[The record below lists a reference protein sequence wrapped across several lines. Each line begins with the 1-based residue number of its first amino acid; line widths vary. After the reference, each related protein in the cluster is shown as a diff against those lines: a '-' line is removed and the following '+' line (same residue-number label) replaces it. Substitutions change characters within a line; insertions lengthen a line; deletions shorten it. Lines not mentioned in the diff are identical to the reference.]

1 MEDERKTFNQMIER
15 SHENKDTNIFSYI
28 FGNYQTTVQDF
39 VFYFIIIQFEDPI
52 LIRWNES
59 SLLEIEVKKL
69 LVVEKLIESCNIEQ
83 VISYFVSID
92 EDIVEYL
99 INALQKEL
107 GIDTNIFLIII
118 KLFNII

>member
-39 VFYFIIIQFEDPI
+39 VFYFIIMQFEDPI

>member
-15 SHENKDTNIFSYI
+15 SYDNKDTNIFSYI